1 MYELRKSTQ
10 PRDWLVVIQAKQRE
24 KFDWVPNWGKV
35 GGRGGGGGCEA
46 AVEVEWAAET
56 AEVAGKQAAE
66 ASDPRKKASKEEDGG
81 R

>member
-1 MYELRKSTQ
+1 M
-10 PRDWLVVIQAKQRE
+10 VIQAKQRE
-24 KFDWVPNWGKV
+24 KFDWVPNWEKV

-46 AVEVEWAAET
+46 AEAKEVEGAAE
-56 AEVAGKQAAE
+56 AAVVAWKQAAE